1 MENSSL
7 NAAPSKAR
15 ILLVD
20 DEESILSSL
29 RRLLR
34 GPSYELFVADSGL
47 KALEIMQDQ
56 PIDLVISD
64 ARMPNMDGA
73 TLLST
78 IREQYPQTFRILLT
92 GYADL
97 DMIAKAINEGQIYR
111 YLSKPWDDQ
120 ELLLTVAQAVAH
132 QQSEFERKR
141 LLALTREQ
149 NEQLQAL
156 NAGLEKRVQARTAE
170 IEQTADMLDLA
181 YEELKRNYA
190 ITAEV
195 FSRMVE
201 SRLPQGKQTNR
212 PIIELVRAYCRA
224 HIPNEADSRNL
235 AIAAALHNIGKVS
248 WTDAMMSAPAEQLH
262 HTERERY
269 RAYPAHSE
277 ALLMTLEPMKDATRL
292 IRSHQERWDGTG
304 FPDRLKG
311 SAIPFGSRLL
321 KLVVDFI
328 ELQRGL
334 ILERKMNSD
343 EALLFI
349 RKYAG
354 KLYDP
359 ELVEVFVKVCA
370 EHLMDVTTGDPSVKA
385 VTTRELVPGMILA
398 RNLNADNGM
407 LLLNVGKPLTAVL
420 VEKLISFEAMEAAKY
435 TIFVKVPEE
444 AEHSDTA
451 I

>member
-1 MENSSL
+1 MDESSL
-7 NAAPSKAR
+7 NAIPRKAR
-15 ILLVD
+15 VLLVD

-34 GPSYELFVADSGL
+34 SQSYELFLADSGM
-47 KALEIMQDQ
+47 KALEIMQEQ

-73 TLLST
+73 TLLAT
-78 IREQYPQTFRILLT
+78 IRERYPQTFRILLT

-120 ELLLTVAQAVAH
+120 ELLLTVAQALAH
-132 QQSEFERKR
+132 QQSEVERKR
-141 LLALTREQ
+141 LVALTREQ

-190 ITAEV
+190 VTAEV

-201 SRLPQGKQTNR
+201 SRLPKEKQTNR
-212 PIIELVRAYCRA
+212 PIIELIRAYCSA
-224 HIPNEADSRNL
+224 HVPNEADSRNL
-235 AIAAALHNIGKVS
+235 SIAAALHNIGKVS

-262 HTERERY
+262 HTEREKY

-277 ALLMTLEPMKDATRL
+277 TLLMTLDPMKDATRL

-304 FPDRLKG
+304 FPDHLKG
-311 SAIPFGSRLL
+311 TAIPLGSRLL
-321 KLVVDFI
+321 KLAVDFI

-334 ILERKMNSD
+334 ILERRMNAD

-359 ELVEVFVKVCA
+359 DLVEGFIKVCA
-370 EHLMDVTTGDPSVKA
+370 DHTSDVTMGDPAVKA
-385 VTTRELVPGMILA
+385 VTTRELVAGMILA

-407 LLLNVGKPLTAVL
+407 LLLNAGKQLTALL
-420 VEKLISFEAMEAAKY
+420 VEKLISFESMEAAKY
-435 TIFVKVPEE
+435 TIFVKLPEE
-444 AEHSDTA
+444 AAVQGATS
-451 I
+451 

>member
-1 MENSSL
+1 MDESSL
-7 NAAPSKAR
+7 NATPHKAR
-15 ILLVD
+15 VLLVD

-34 GPSYELFVADSGL
+34 SQSYELFIADSGM

-73 TLLST
+73 TLLAT
-78 IREQYPQTFRILLT
+78 IRERYPQTFRILLT

-120 ELLLTVAQAVAH
+120 ELLLTVAQALAH
-132 QQSEFERKR
+132 QQSDAERKR
-141 LLALTREQ
+141 LVALTREQ

-190 ITAEV
+190 LTAEV

-201 SRLPQGKQTNR
+201 SRLPKEKQTNR
-212 PIIELVRAYCRA
+212 PIIELIRAYCA
-224 HIPNEADSRNL
+224 VHVPNEADSRDL
-235 AIAAALHNIGKVS
+235 YIAAALHNIGKVS
-248 WTDAMMSAPAEQLH
+248 WSDSMMSAPAEQLH

-277 ALLMTLEPMKDATRL
+277 TLLMTLEPMKDAIRL

-304 FPDRLKG
+304 FPDHLKG
-311 SAIPFGSRLL
+311 NAIPLGSRLL
-321 KLVVDFI
+321 KLAVDFV

-334 ILERKMNSD
+334 ILERRMNAD

-359 ELVEVFVKVCA
+359 ELVEGFIKVCA
-370 EHLMDVTTGDPSVKA
+370 DHLSGVTVGDPTVKA
-385 VTTRELVPGMILA
+385 VTTRELAAGMILA

-407 LLLNVGKPLTAVL
+407 LLLNAGKQLTALL
-420 VEKLISFEAMEAAKY
+420 VEKLISFESMEAAKY
-435 TIFVKVPEE
+435 TIFVKAPEE
-444 AEHSDTA
+444 AEVQGADS
-451 I
+451 